1 MVIVIYTLLL
11 LACSTVLSGVTF
23 LVGRCSRRLPIDDTL
38 PRVVRSARFGS
49 EDDCS
54 RTRSA
59 TPRPRWPHS
68 S

>member
-11 LACSTVLSGVTF
+11 LGCSTVLSGVTF
-23 LVGRCSRRLPIDDTL
+23 LVGRCSRRLPIDDML
-38 PRVVRSARFGS
+38 PRVVHSARFGS

-54 RTRSA
+54 RTLSG
-59 TPRPRWPHS
+59 TPSPRWPHS